1 MAKIDLSD
9 AQALFSKAIS
19 YSNAAERDQDDP
31 ASANLLFALHNYFQ
45 STAVS
50 LIAIARALEDMS
62 TRIEQIDRK
71 VNGGTPLPPKP
82 PSSINLHN
90 R

>member
-9 AQALFSKAIS
+9 AQALFGKAIS
-19 YSNAAERDQDDP
+19 YSNAAERDQSDP
-31 ASANLLFALHNYFQ
+31 ASENLLMALHNYFQ

-50 LIAIARALEDMS
+50 LIAIASALEDMS
-62 TRIEQIDRK
+62 NRVEIIERK
-71 VNGGTPLPPKP
+71 VNAGTPLPPRS